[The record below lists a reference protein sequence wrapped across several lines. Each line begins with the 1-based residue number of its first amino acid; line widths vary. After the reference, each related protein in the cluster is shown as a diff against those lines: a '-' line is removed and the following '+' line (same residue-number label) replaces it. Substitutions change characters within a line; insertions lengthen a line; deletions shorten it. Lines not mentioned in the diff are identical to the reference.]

1 MHQGVNIFPSLN
13 VVAAHLI
20 WGLGLVAV
28 HEAAAA
34 CRPIVENL
42 QPHGRLLNNLRP
54 LLDKSHFFL
63 FSPSK
68 LNFPLLCTCILLQ
81 SIANSKFE

>member
-54 LLDKSHFFL
+54 LLDKSHFFIFPFQIE
-63 FSPSK
+63 FSLVVYMHLVTVDCK
-68 LNFPLLCTCILLQ
+68 QQI
-81 SIANSKFE
+81 